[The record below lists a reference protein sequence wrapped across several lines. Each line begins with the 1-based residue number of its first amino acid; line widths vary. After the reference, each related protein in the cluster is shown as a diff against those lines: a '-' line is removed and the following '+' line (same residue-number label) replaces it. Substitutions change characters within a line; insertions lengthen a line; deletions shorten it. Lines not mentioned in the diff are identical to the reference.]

1 MNRIV
6 RFAKSRLRNTPA
18 YRIIA
23 SLLGS
28 MQSVKIWYGEH
39 KARAKVSRLVTFES
53 LLDTK
58 PVLQDFQRRLKERGI
73 NWPPAKVKGDLHL
86 VYASFPSIWEEINI
100 SPALEEFGRLSC
112 YFTRDRGIDISDR
125 FEARNA
131 IDLDFPEWISRLHEC
146 DPIDL
151 VVTYFS
157 GAEISASTVEK
168 IKKLGLPIITF
179 HWDDRLHFFGRRIQD
194 QWSGPVSVCKN
205 YDLNLTNSADSL
217 FKYKAEGALA
227 IFWPEAANPKHFA
240 PDNERCFDYDV
251 SFIGARYGIREKL
264 VNYLRKNGI
273 RVAAFGPGWPDGTL
287 DDEAMVSVY
296 RRSKINLGFGYIG
309 FSKYQCLKGRDFEV
323 PSCGT
328 VYLTSDNPDLHR
340 VFEVGSEIV
349 TYKNFADCLEKIR
362 LLLQD
367 PSLCNR
373 LRANS
378 RKRILAEHTWA
389 HRFDTLLSPS
399 SYY

>member
-1 MNRIV
+1 MNKMI
-6 RFAKSRLRNTPA
+6 RFAKSRLRNTLA
-18 YRIIA
+18 YKIIV
-23 SLLGS
+23 SLLGA

-39 KARAKVSRLVTFES
+39 KAKSKVSKLVTFDS
-53 LLDTK
+53 LLDTNS
-58 PVLQDFQRRLKERGI
+58 VLLDFQRKLKERGI
-73 NWPPAKVKGDLHL
+73 NWPPEKMKGELHL
-86 VYASFPSIWEEINI
+86 VYASFPSIWEESNI
-100 SPALEEFGRLSC
+100 PPALEEFGRLSC

-125 FEARNA
+125 SEARKA
-131 IDLDFPEWISRLHEC
+131 IDSDFPVWVSWLHER

-157 GAEISASTVEK
+157 GAEISAETVER
-168 IKKLGLPIITF
+168 IKKLSLPIITF

-205 YDLNLTNSADSL
+205 YDLNLTNSPDSL
-217 FKYKAEGALA
+217 FKYKAEGSLAL
-227 IFWPEAANPKHFA
+227 FWPEAANPKHFA
-240 PDNERCFDYDV
+240 PDNEQCFYYDV

-264 VNYLRKNGI
+264 VNYLRRNGI

-287 DDEAMVSVY
+287 DDEAMLSVY
-296 RRSKINLGFGYIG
+296 HRSKINLGFGYIG

-323 PSCGT
+323 PSCGA

-367 PSLCNR
+367 PCLCNR
-373 LRANS
+373 LRSNS

-389 HRFDTLLSPS
+389 HRFDALLSPTN
-399 SYY
+399 Y